1 MKFWADGFYDNR
13 KWLGLLQKTRNG
25 KLIIGTD
32 TLNTGLPVYTFGEQ
46 PNPWDV
52 PFGYEILIHPNCL
65 TGSGANTHGIK
76 LRSDNINWKF
86 ADYGQIAYSL
96 SGSKA
101 APLVSGVAGAGA
113 TEVSLLGSLNQPM
126 IPAYLLYEGCR
137 GRVRVIIRKT
147 GANGS
152 HSVIVRLGTHAK
164 VTDINANDALI
175 NFPSL
180 AATDGREFYVDV
192 EFQLI
197 SAGRSTSGTPAI
209 VTGETAALL
218 LSTNIIP
225 PNATTVNGVVDRSTL
240 ISTYDPMYFNF
251 NVGSANA
258 SDTFSLIKYSLELLP

>member
-1 MKFWADGFYDNR
+1 MVEVDEILEPLLI
-13 KWLGLLQKTRNG
+13 LGVPQVLNG
-25 KLIIGTD
+25 SLTTNGQLISTQ
-32 TLNTGLPVYTFGEQ
+32 LPIYTYGEQ

-52 PFGYEILIHPNCL
+52 TFGTEILIHPNCL

-76 LRSDNINWKF
+76 LRSDGINWKF
-86 ADYGQIAYSL
+86 ADGGQTIYSL

-101 APLVSGVAGAGA
+101 APLVSGVAGG

-137 GRVRVIIRKT
+137 GRVRAIIRKT
-147 GANGS
+147 GANGT

-164 VTDINANDALI
+164 ATDINANDSLI

-192 EFQLI
+192 EFSVV
-197 SAGRSTSGTPAI
+197 SAGRSTSGTPTIA
-209 VTGETAALL
+209 TGETAALL

-225 PNATTVNGVVDRSTL
+225 PNATTVNGVVDRTNL
-240 ISTYDPMYFNF
+240 FSTYDTIYFNF

-258 SDTFSLIKYSLELLP
+258 LDTFSLIKYSVELLP